1 MSSLLNQWGC
11 RNEVAADGEAGL
23 ALLLEAAQK
32 GDPFQIAL
40 LDHEMPGMD
49 GLELGRRIKSNPVL
63 ESTLMVMVTS
73 LAQRGD
79 VAVLEQIG
87 FAGYLAK
94 PVRQSLLHD
103 CIALVLGRTH
113 QTSEVS
119 KGIITRHTVA
129 ESGSQSARILLAE
142 DNVINQKV
150 AQQMLKTL
158 GYKADVVADGREAVR
173 ALKMID
179 YDLVLMD
186 CQMPEMNGF
195 EATIAIRDPASNV
208 RNRKVPIIAMT
219 ANAMKGDRE
228 LCIAAGMD
236 DYLSKPVKKDELS
249 LILEKW
255 QKPGDQKDSPIQDQS
270 QVVLPGTILF
280 DKVQLLEN
288 FDGDEDFAK
297 SILEDAVK
305 EIPKDVEELKA
316 LCEGEDLQAIRI
328 LAHTIKGMAANLCT
342 PALWALAS
350 KIETAAKESDPESA
364 RKLFPELQQTA
375 RMTLEEIKGLT

>member
-1 MSSLLNQWGC
+1 
-11 RNEVAADGEAGL
+11 
-23 ALLLEAAQK
+23 
-32 GDPFQIAL
+32 
-40 LDHEMPGMD
+40 
-49 GLELGRRIKSNPVL
+49 
-63 ESTLMVMVTS
+63 
-73 LAQRGD
+73 
-79 VAVLEQIG
+79 
-87 FAGYLAK
+87 
-94 PVRQSLLHD
+94 
-103 CIALVLGRTH
+103 
-113 QTSEVS
+113 
-119 KGIITRHTVA
+119 
-129 ESGSQSARILLAE
+129 
-142 DNVINQKV
+142 
-150 AQQMLKTL
+150 L

-195 EATIAIRDPASNV
+195 EATIAIRDPASKV
-208 RNRKVPIIAMT
+208 RNHKVPIIAMT

-236 DYLSKPVKKDELS
+236 DYLSKPVKKEELS

-255 QKPGDQKDSPIQDQS
+255 QKQVDQKDSPIQDQS
-270 QVVLPGTILF
+270 QVVSPGTILF

-305 EIPKDVEELKA
+305 EIPKDVEELKT
-316 LCEGEDLQAIRI
+316 LCGGEDLQAIRI
-328 LAHTIKGMAANLCT
+328 LAHTMKGMAANLCT

-350 KIETAAKESDPESA
+350 KIETAAKESDLKSA

-375 RMTLEEIKGLT
+375 RMTMEEIKGLK